1 MSSNSNLQQHF
12 DQHVE
17 AWQQY
22 TQLAGG
28 KLRHQVILHHL
39 LANIPSS
46 PLKILDAG
54 GGTGEQAA
62 NLARLGHDVTLL
74 DFSPPM
80 LEAAHQHCAGLAVTC
95 ACAEANQVDTLF
107 PPHTFDVVL
116 CHSLLEFVEDPM
128 LILQRLTNVLRKEG
142 LISIVVGNRHHAPL
156 RAALVQR
163 DYREARLGLDGDS
176 SGTDLFGLPRRT
188 FYPEAIHQM
197 LEECS
202 LRLVGEYGVR
212 VFSDLMGNGIDVG
225 EDLLALEL
233 SASPRM
239 PYRHLAR
246 FLQFVAAKV

>member
-1 MSSNSNLQQHF
+1 VSSISNLQPHF

-22 TQLAGG
+22 TQSAGG
-28 KLRHQVILHHL
+28 RLRHQVILHHL

-46 PLKILDAG
+46 PLKILDVG

-62 NLARLGHDVTLL
+62 DLARLGHDVTLL

-80 LEAAHQHCAGLAVTC
+80 LEAAHQHCAGLAVTY
-95 ACAEANQVDTLF
+95 ACAQVSQVDTLF
-107 PPHTFDVVL
+107 SPQSFDVVL
-116 CHSLLEFVEDPM
+116 CHSLLEFVQDPM
-128 LILQRLTNVLRKEG
+128 PILQVLTNVLRKRG

-156 RAALVQR
+156 RAALVQG
-163 DYREARLGLDGDS
+163 DYRGARLGLDGDGS
-176 SGTDLFGLPRRT
+176 ETDLFGLPRRT

-197 LEECS
+197 LEARG

-212 VFSDLMGNGIDVG
+212 VFSDLMGNGFDVG

-246 FLQFVAAKV
+246 FIQFVGVKN